1 MLGTRIYKELR
12 KNWQLYVLSLLPFI
26 YIFIFAYVPMYG
38 VLIAFKR
45 FDPSMGILGSKWVG
59 MYYFKRFFDS
69 PWFARTF
76 MNTLRLSV
84 YSMVM
89 TFPFPIILALC
100 LNVMVNRTL
109 KKSVQ
114 MVTYLP
120 FFIST
125 IVIVNMIVLILNP
138 RIGMIGKWLLA
149 MSGGKINNVM
159 ADPNAFRHI
168 YVWSDVWQGT
178 GWSSIIYIAAL
189 SGVSSEQTEAAI
201 IDGTTR
207 LQRVW
212 YIDIPAIM
220 PTIVITL
227 IMRVG
232 GLVNVGFE
240 KALLLQ
246 NDLNLATSEVIPT
259 YSYKVGLLMGS
270 GDFSFGSAIGL
281 FNSVINLVLLV
292 AVNAVSKRVSE
303 TSLW

>member
-1 MLGTRIYKELR
+1 MLGTRIYKELK

-69 PWFARTF
+69 PWFARPF
-76 MNTLRLSV
+76 MNPLRLSV